1 MTCEV
6 GEEGKNSISS
16 QHDKK
21 AKFAFKMSP
30 GYHGVNLK
38 ACRALVLSY
47 FVKPKFC
54 RCRLTSIGTISR
66 LSDYTYRLGVTVSV
80 ASYQM
85 CAQSYT
91 EFSLWDPEAHSL
103 SAEILCNSNVKVNK
117 KISRGIQ
124 GYMWF
129 KNRAHKST
137 SSPWEPEWIIELST
151 QFKIEYFDRIICTNS
166 ERKHKLSKFSS
177 QKVAYKLTFAILFLL
192 AEYLKHGLI
201 YNIFLTHLLS
211 KYMSLRSRLA
221 LNMNMLL

>member
-103 SAEILCNSNVKVNK
+103 SAEILCNANVKVNK
-117 KISRGIQ
+117 KCQGDVKVNTKCQRVVKVNTIHLGFIFISAFR
-124 GYMWF
+124 
-129 KNRAHKST
+129 KD
-137 SSPWEPEWIIELST
+137 
-151 QFKIEYFDRIICTNS
+151 KIEIRV
-166 ERKHKLSKFSS
+166 R
-177 QKVAYKLTFAILFLL
+177 
-192 AEYLKHGLI
+192 YL
-201 YNIFLTHLLS
+201 
-211 KYMSLRSRLA
+211 
-221 LNMNMLL
+221 